1 MRLMTGSDEHLDAER
16 GLNATLTG
24 RLSPEDGLYWRRYSA
39 GEPWHSFGYPGH
51 DTTEDYSDAG
61 GDQVLLRTLMTWRE
75 LDGDD
80 RWTTRI
86 RALIDGLDRI
96 AVHTRYAYFPQT
108 AVGGDFSY
116 LKGGWPESAKEP
128 IGPHEGGEGDI
139 VSCKADNAG
148 VGPLVQ
154 GHG

>member
-1 MRLMTGSDEHLDAER
+1 MRLMTGSDEHLDAGKR

-39 GEPWHSFGYPGH
+39 GEPWNPLGYPGH

-80 RWTTRI
+80 RW
-86 RALIDGLDRI
+86 D
-96 AVHTRYAYFPQT
+96 AVSEH
-108 AVGGDFSY
+108 
-116 LKGGWPESAKEP
+116 
-128 IGPHEGGEGDI
+128 
-139 VSCKADNAG
+139 
-148 VGPLVQ
+148 
-154 GHG
+154 